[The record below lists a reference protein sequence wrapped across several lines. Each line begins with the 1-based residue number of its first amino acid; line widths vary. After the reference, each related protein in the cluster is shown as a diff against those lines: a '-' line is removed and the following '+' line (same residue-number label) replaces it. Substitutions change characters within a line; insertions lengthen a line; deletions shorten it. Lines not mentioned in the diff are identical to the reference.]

1 MHFDYG
7 FNPKNVVNINLQGSD
22 FQLVKNSFKNVP
34 GVKDVAGCAYLP
46 STGRNDGL
54 SLNIPGKDTALN
66 AIDLSIDPDYI
77 NALEIP
83 VLYGENIPESN
94 SDTAS
99 GFILVNEEAAKKFGF
114 QQPRDIV
121 GQNYLLNGE
130 NVQVAG
136 VIKDFTFFLLFSGRS
151 TGPVVL
157 HSNPH
162 TLKYATLKLQSK
174 NVASVMKE
182 LTNKWKSI
190 DPVHPL
196 QYEFYDQTLA
206 NTNKG
211 IFDLVSVISFLAFL
225 AITIACLG
233 LLGMAIYTTERRTK
247 EIGIR
252 KVLGATE
259 WSLNLMLSKEFLMML
274 GLAILIAAPLAFLLN
289 NYWLNF
295 MVVRDELTFGTIL
308 FGSFI
313 LLLLGL
319 AAIVP
324 QTFKIA
330 KSNPVKNLRSE

>member
-1 MHFDYG
+1 
-7 FNPKNVVNINLQGSD
+7 
-22 FQLVKNSFKNVP
+22 
-34 GVKDVAGCAYLP
+34 
-46 STGRNDGL
+46 
-54 SLNIPGKDTALN
+54 
-66 AIDLSIDPDYI
+66 
-77 NALEIP
+77 
-83 VLYGENIPESN
+83 
-94 SDTAS
+94 
-99 GFILVNEEAAKKFGF
+99 
-114 QQPRDIV
+114 
-121 GQNYLLNGE
+121 
-130 NVQVAG
+130 
-136 VIKDFTFFLLFSGRS
+136 
-151 TGPVVL
+151 
-157 HSNPH
+157 
-162 TLKYATLKLQSK
+162 
-174 NVASVMKE
+174 MKE

-211 IFDLVSVISFLAFL
+211 IFDLLSVISFLAFL